1 MLERNK
7 EAMNQQSE
15 MECPSLPNPTELS
28 SSILQ
33 YLDENLKSYDDLAKA
48 PDLASQ
54 LTEECQKIDESLHD
68 VHAKIAHTILDWTR
82 RSQNIGDSLRQ
93 LSLEMRTDLS
103 HTILEGKRPRPFGR
117 NEQTLVEEL
126 PALAREV
133 ARVEKVRIYAE
144 TTLKLEALVGDLEDA
159 VSGAMAANS
168 RKHSARKILK
178 AFDSEVVTEPEEKHL
193 MAIRSLKDIE
203 DILAGVAKFRPQW
216 SHLVTAVDVRVDRA
230 IAVLRP
236 IVIADYRTLLTSLG
250 WPPSL
255 ATTNVGIND
264 QGGTPKLSNPLFEM
278 HGNVK
283 KQYGES
289 FLALSTLQS
298 VLFHR
303 KARQL
308 DQFNQDSSV
317 TELEAIKNKLGLHET
332 LWSIE
337 ELVSQIASR
346 AEYHFSKWT
355 AKPEFIFAL
364 GYRVT
369 QEFVDTVDNALQ
381 PLLDKA
387 KLVGYSARE
396 EWVSA
401 MVSMISEYLERRVF
415 PDFVTSLVE
424 KASMQA
430 RHSWLHL
437 IDLII
442 AFDRQM
448 QVLVVRS
455 GTGLSGKENTE
466 TLGVSANILELR
478 ISCISVFCHRSDWLE
493 LWVDTELKDAQEK
506 LKGELETERA
516 WTINTKA
523 DFLSTFN
530 SQLTLENAH
539 TNFVLSTREDY
550 KAPSGAESV
559 IAITWAVV
567 NRCRTLPDAFLR
579 FKFVRSAAAPI
590 LSEYLDLLLQRCQ
603 EAEALTALA
612 DDEAMAKVAL
622 SINAAR
628 YCEYIVKEW
637 CEDVFFLELQLAQQ
651 KKAREETGTDI
662 MAGVHSEKQL
672 GNIPELDGSVFDKE
686 IENFK
691 QLQTEWLAKL
701 MTVILRGFD
710 ARCRDYVRN
719 KKQWQEKVKES
730 AEEIKTADGIDNGES
745 SEVSISSAL
754 VDALDVLQGHL
765 KNLKQVLNDVDFMD
779 LWRSLASG
787 LDQFLFSNIPSS
799 NAKFSNYGVRQ
810 FEADMHALFQVF
822 KPFCA
827 RPTGFFP
834 LISDSLRLLAMPSA
848 DVKHVQKILRDSSS
862 AIKDDKYDPKLKCL
876 RQYGIRKI
884 SAGDVEK
891 ILKQRILMG

>member
-1 MLERNK
+1 
-7 EAMNQQSE
+7 MNQQSE
-15 MECPSLPNPTELS
+15 IECPSLPNHTELS
-28 SSILQ
+28 SSIIQ
-33 YLDENLKSYDDLAKA
+33 YLDENFKSYDDLAKA
-48 PDLASQ
+48 SDLASQ
-54 LTEECQKIDESLHD
+54 LTDECRKIDESLHD
-68 VHAKIAHTILDWTR
+68 VHAKIAHRIVEWTS
-82 RSQNIGDSLRQ
+82 RSQNIGDLLRK
-93 LSLEMRTDLS
+93 LRLEMHTDLS
-103 HTILEGKRPRPFGR
+103 HTIPEVTRSRPSGR

-133 ARVEKVRIYAE
+133 ARVETVRIYAE

-178 AFDSEVVTEPEEKHL
+178 VFDSEVVTGPEEKHL
-193 MAIRSLKDIE
+193 MAIRSIKDIE
-203 DILAGVAKFRPQW
+203 DVLTGVAKSRPQW
-216 SHLVTAVDVRVDRA
+216 SRLVTAVDVRVDRA

-236 IVIADYRTLLTSLG
+236 LVIADYRTLLTSLG

-255 ATTNVGIND
+255 ATTNVGISD
-264 QGGTPKLSNPLFEM
+264 QGRSTKLSNPLFDM

-283 KQYGES
+283 EQYSES

-298 VLFHR
+298 VLLCR
-303 KARQL
+303 KSRQL
-308 DQFNQDSSV
+308 DQFSHEDSSV
-317 TELEAIKNKLGLHET
+317 TKLDAIKNKLGRRET

-355 AKPEFIFAL
+355 TKPEFIFAL

-369 QEFVDTVDNALQ
+369 QEFVDTVDDTLQ

-387 KLVGYSARE
+387 RLVGYSARE
-396 EWVSA
+396 EWVSE
-401 MVSMISEYLERRVF
+401 MVSMISAYLARQVF
-415 PDFVTSLVE
+415 PGLVRSLVE

-430 RHSWLHL
+430 RRPWLHL

-455 GTGLSGKENTE
+455 GVGLSGKENTE
-466 TLGVSANILELR
+466 TLGVSANILQLR
-478 ISCISVFCHRSDWLE
+478 ISCMSIFCDRPDWLE
-493 LWVDTELKDAQEK
+493 LWADAELKDAQEK

-516 WTINTKA
+516 WTINTNT

-530 SQLTLENAH
+530 SQLTLENAR
-539 TNFVLSTREDY
+539 TDFVFSTREDY

-559 IAITWAVV
+559 IATTWAVV
-567 NRCRTLPDAFLR
+567 DRCRTFPDAYLR
-579 FKFVRSAAAPI
+579 FKFVRAAAAPI
-590 LSEYLDLLLQRCQ
+590 LAEYRDSLLHRCQ

-612 DDEAMAKVAL
+612 DDEAMVKVAF

-637 CEDVFFLELQLAQQ
+637 CEDIFFLELQLAQDS
-651 KKAREETGTDI
+651 KLKEETGTNI
-662 MAGVHSEKQL
+662 MAGEDSEKQL
-672 GNIPELDGSVFDKE
+672 GNIPDLDGSVFDKE
-686 IENFK
+686 IENFRK
-691 QLQTEWLAKL
+691 LQTEWLSKL
-701 MTVILRGFD
+701 TAVILRGFD
-710 ARCRDYVRN
+710 ARGREYVRN
-719 KKQWQEKVKES
+719 KKQWQEKVKGS
-730 AEEIKTADGIDNGES
+730 AEENIAANGIGSGNS
-745 SEVSISSAL
+745 SEVSISSAF
-754 VDALDVLQGHL
+754 VDALDVLQGQL

-787 LDQFLFSNIPSS
+787 LDLFLFTYIPSS
-799 NAKFSNYGVRQ
+799 NAKFSNDGVRQ

-834 LISDSLRLLAMPSA
+834 HLSDSLRLLALPSA
-848 DVKHVQKILRDSSS
+848 DVKHVQKILCVPSS
-862 AIKDDKYDPKLKCL
+862 AIIDDKDDPKLKCL
-876 RQYGIRKI
+876 RRYGIRKL
-884 SAGDVEK
+884 SAGNVEK
-891 ILKQRILMG
+891 ILRQRILMG

>member
-1 MLERNK
+1 
-7 EAMNQQSE
+7 
-15 MECPSLPNPTELS
+15 MECPSLPNPTDLS
-28 SSILQ
+28 SSIIQ
-33 YLDENLKSYDDLAKA
+33 YLDENFKSYGDLAKA

-54 LTEECQKIDESLHD
+54 LTDECRKIDESLHD
-68 VHAKIAHTILDWTR
+68 VHAKIAHTILEWTR
-82 RSQNIGDSLRQ
+82 RSENIGDLLRQ
-93 LSLEMRTDLS
+93 LALEMRTDLS
-103 HTILEGKRPRPFGR
+103 HTILEGKRSKPFGR

-144 TTLKLEALVGDLEDA
+144 TTLKLEGLVGDLEDA
-159 VSGAMAANS
+159 VSGARAANS
-168 RKHSARKILK
+168 IKQSARKILK
-178 AFDSEVVTEPEEKHL
+178 AFDSEDVTGPEEKHL

-203 DILAGVAKFRPQW
+203 DVLAGVSKSRPQW
-216 SHLVTAVDVRVDRA
+216 SRLVTAVDVRVDRA
-230 IAVLRP
+230 VAVLRP
-236 IVIADYRTLLTSLG
+236 LVIADYRTLLTSLG

-255 ATTNVGIND
+255 ATNVGVTD

-283 KQYGES
+283 EQYSES

-298 VLFHR
+298 VLLHR

-308 DQFNQDSSV
+308 DQFNYEEFSMGKS
-317 TELEAIKNKLGLHET
+317 EAIKNTLGLHET

-364 GYRVT
+364 GYRVA

-387 KLVGYSARE
+387 RLVGYSARE

-401 MVSMISEYLERRVF
+401 MVSMISTYLVRRVF
-415 PDFVTSLVE
+415 PGLVTSLVE

-430 RHSWLHL
+430 RRSWLHL

-442 AFDRQM
+442 TFDRQM

-455 GTGLSGKENTE
+455 GIGLSGKENTE

-478 ISCISVFCHRSDWLE
+478 ISCMSVFCDRPDWLE
-493 LWVDTELKDAQEK
+493 LWADTELKDAQEK

-530 SQLTLENAH
+530 SQLALENAH
-539 TNFVLSTREDY
+539 TNFVFSTREDY

-559 IAITWAVV
+559 IATTWAVV
-567 NRCRTLPDAFLR
+567 NRCRTLPDASLR

-590 LSEYLDLLLQRCQ
+590 LAKYLDFLLQRCQ
-603 EAEALTALA
+603 EAEALTALV
-612 DDEAMAKVAL
+612 DDEAMAKVAI

-637 CEDVFFLELQLAQQ
+637 CEDIFFLELQLSQR
-651 KKAREETGTDI
+651 REETGTDI

-672 GNIPELDGSVFDKE
+672 GNILDLNGSVFHKE

-691 QLQTEWLAKL
+691 QFQTEWLAKF
-701 MTVILRGFD
+701 MTVILRGFH
-710 ARCRDYVRN
+710 ARCREYVRN

-730 AEEIKTADGIDNGES
+730 AEEIKTADGIDNGDS
-745 SEVSISSAL
+745 SEVSISLAL
-754 VDALDVLQGHL
+754 VDALDVLQGQL

-787 LDQFLFSNIPSS
+787 LDQFLFTNILLS

-810 FEADMHALFQVF
+810 FEADMHALFHIF
-822 KPFCA
+822 KPFCV

-834 LISDSLRLLAMPSA
+834 HLSDSLRLLAMSSA
-848 DVKHVQKILRDSSS
+848 DVKHLLKILHGPSL
-862 AIKDDKYDPKLKCL
+862 AIKDDKDDPKLKCL
-876 RQYGIRKI
+876 RQCGIRKI

-891 ILKQRILMG
+891 ILRQRILMV